1 MTREEQ
7 KYRVTTRHQLIDLN
21 KENTNFKLQFECYSD
36 PNDQFQVCV
45 TDQGELD
52 TKDLSTLPFK
62 DSVNGSVS
70 GNIVAD
76 TNTYQNYFIVL
87 RSDKECDVMVVIDLE
102 PMALV
107 PEEDLAPD
115 HDNEQVKGHHTHGHV
130 HDDYPMW
137 KRGLFYMTIATL
149 LCIVAFY
156 ILGMGEYKQYTEV
169 VSSALPSLID
179 DITSQL

>member
-62 DSVNGSVS
+62 NSVNGSVS

-87 RSDKECDVMVVIDLE
+87 RSDKDCDVMVVVDLE

-107 PEEDLAPD
+107 PEKDLATD
-115 HDNEQVKGHHTHGHV
+115 QDNEDGHGHV
-130 HDDYPMW
+130 HGHLHDDYPMW

-156 ILGMGEYKQYTEV
+156 ILGMGEYKSDTAEV
-169 VSSALPSLID
+169 ISSGFPSLID